1 MRKVLGWSIGLLLAV
16 AVGIFGLQVLASET
30 GEVVVLHTTAD
41 GAESTTRLWVVEL
54 DGSLWL
60 RSGGGDSGWYARLA
74 AEPRIQLERHGETRS
89 YIAEPESSRRDEIN
103 ALMAEKYGWRDR
115 VIGVMVG
122 GRDTAVPVRLRPAD

>member
-1 MRKVLGWSIGLLLAV
+1 MRKILGWSIGLLLAV
-16 AVGIFGLQVLASET
+16 AVGVFALQLVASET

-41 GAESTTRLWVVEL
+41 GVDHTTRLWVVEL

-74 AEPRIQLERHGETRS
+74 AEPRIRLERHGETQS
-89 YIAEPESSRRDEIN
+89 YVAEPESSRRDEIN

-115 VIGVMVG
+115 LIGVLVS
-122 GRDTAVPVRLRPAD
+122 GRDTAIPVRLRPAD